1 MDIVR
6 TFDLC
11 KTDKNELGRL
21 KSYKMFPATENP
33 QLLNFGLCGQNS
45 TKNCKILNISG
56 VQSKLLSGDVII
68 VLEQRSTQERY
79 CYVVFNA
86 YCSWNS

>member
-56 VQSKLLSGDVII
+56 VQSKLLNGDAII
-68 VLEQRSTQERY
+68 VVQDLHSQE
-79 CYVVFNA
+79 NGG
-86 YCSWNS
+86 